1 MVLKRNLLS
10 VMIIAVLACTL
21 LLLTIILGLAMI
33 KEAKTKK
40 EIAAKSVAIDNF
52 AKKSKMPLTEESI
65 SFLTDERN
73 KLKSAYSRLKLALT
87 SPLAEDMPRESMDS
101 LQFKERLVQTQKKLR
116 EEAKEFSLSLP
127 DSLGFTKYET
137 ELSTRGEIPALWRRL
152 KVLEELIYLMTLSD
166 VASLNEIS
174 FIGDDLPK
182 GPAQPAQSEN
192 FYDEVKVSF
201 KINCTYSGLIKFLYK
216 MRASSFIFIV
226 DDLDITRAKDTLDKD
241 EAAESMLQAN
251 FLVKAEIIR

>member
-1 MVLKRNLLS
+1 
-10 VMIIAVLACTL
+10 
-21 LLLTIILGLAMI
+21 
-33 KEAKTKK
+33 
-40 EIAAKSVAIDNF
+40 F
-52 AKKSKMPLTEESI
+52 AKKSRMPLTEESI
-65 SFLTDERN
+65 SFLADERN

-87 SPLAEDMPRESMDS
+87 SPLAEDVPRESMDS
-101 LQFKERLVQTQKKLR
+101 LQFKERLIQTQKKLR

-152 KVLEELIYLMTLSD
+152 KVLEELIYLMTLSE
-166 VASLNEIS
+166 VVSLNEIS
-174 FIGDDLPK
+174 FIGDDPAKEAAQPVPAEHVLAGMPVDK
-182 GPAQPAQSEN
+182 AAAQPAQSEN

-201 KINCTYSGLIKFLYK
+201 KITCTYSGLIKFLYK
-216 MRASSFIFIV
+216 MRASPFIFIV

-251 FLVKAEIIR
+251 FLAKAEIIR